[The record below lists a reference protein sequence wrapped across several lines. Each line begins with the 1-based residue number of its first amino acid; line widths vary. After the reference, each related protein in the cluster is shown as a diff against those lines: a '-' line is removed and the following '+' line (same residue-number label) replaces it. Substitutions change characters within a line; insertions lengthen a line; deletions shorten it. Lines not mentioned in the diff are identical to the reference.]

1 MISLARLGL
10 LALLLATAPA
20 ASEQDG
26 RSPGALMDALMWG
39 KEPVGG
45 PFALPD
51 QHGRLRTD
59 TEFRGKLLLL
69 YFGYTRCPDV
79 CPADVLSITLAMQGL
94 GERAVGLQ
102 PIFVTLDPERDTAE
116 HLADYLESFDPRWI
130 GLTGDKAAIGK
141 LALDYKIWFAKADNA
156 RGDDY
161 SVDHTSAIFLVG
173 RDGKYIGFLPPG
185 TEPGRIGEAVR
196 GYL

>member
-1 MISLARLGL
+1 VISLARLGL

-20 ASEQDG
+20 ASEQDE

-59 TEFRGKLLLL
+59 EEFRGKLLLL

-79 CPADVLSITLAMQGL
+79 CPADVLSITLALQGL
-94 GERAVGLQ
+94 GARAAALQ

-130 GLTGDKAAIGK
+130 GLTGDKAAIQK
-141 LALDYKIWFAKADNA
+141 LALDYKIWFAKAANA
-156 RGDDY
+156 QGDDY

-185 TEPGRIGEAVR
+185 TEPGRIGEALR
-196 GYL
+196 AYL

>member
-1 MISLARLGL
+1 MISLARIIL
-10 LALLLATAPA
+10 LATLLATAPA
-20 ASEQDG
+20 ASEQET

-45 PFALPD
+45 PFALRD

-59 TEFRGKLLLL
+59 AEFRGKLVLL
-69 YFGYTRCPDV
+69 YFGYTHCPDI

-94 GERAVGLQ
+94 GARADDVQ
-102 PIFVTLDPERDTAE
+102 PIFVTLDPERDTKA
-116 HLADYLESFDPRWI
+116 HLGDYLESFDPRWI
-130 GLTGDKAAIGK
+130 GLTGDKAAISK

-161 SVDHTSAIFLVG
+161 SIDHTSAIFVVG

-196 GYL
+196 SHL

>member
-1 MISLARLGL
+1 
-10 LALLLATAPA
+10 
-20 ASEQDG
+20 
-26 RSPGALMDALMWG
+26 MDALMWG

-51 QHGRLRTD
+51 HHGRLRTD
-59 TEFRGKLLLL
+59 TEFHGKLLLL

-94 GERAVGLQ
+94 GERAAALQ

-116 HLADYLESFDPRWI
+116 HLDDYLGSFDPRWI
-130 GLTGDKAAIGK
+130 GLTGDKAAVSK